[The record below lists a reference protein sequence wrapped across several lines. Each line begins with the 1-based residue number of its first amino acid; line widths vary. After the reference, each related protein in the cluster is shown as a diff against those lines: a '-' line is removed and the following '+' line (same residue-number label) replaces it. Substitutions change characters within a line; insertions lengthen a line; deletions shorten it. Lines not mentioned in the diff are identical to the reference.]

1 MIGGAVLKDLV
12 KIIRTKAN
20 MNQEQ
25 FASALGTTAVSINRW
40 ENGKSIPNQMAQTN
54 LYQFCKTQK
63 IDVADIVTK
72 MLRYEHTDDRNIFY
86 HGSKEGIIGDIAP
99 ISRAEC
105 DFGKGVYIGT
115 DTLQPLTL
123 ICAEDK
129 PKFYTVEF
137 DLSNLKILE
146 VDIGMDWAMMIAYH
160 RKQMESVKGSPIY
173 EKYAHLADGYDVIV
187 GYIANDRMYTELA
200 RFFNGTITDV
210 ALQKCLSALDLG
222 KQYVAITQKACDQ
235 ITILEEHDL
244 QLLERL
250 ALQDKSV
257 ERRAEGIV
265 LADEIVKQYRREGKF
280 FDEILGGI

>member
-1 MIGGAVLKDLV
+1 MLKDLI

-72 MLRYEHTDDRNIFY
+72 MLRYEHTDGRNIFY
-86 HGSKEGIIGDIAP
+86 HGSKKGITGDIAP
-99 ISRAEC
+99 ISREEC
-105 DFGKGVYIGT
+105 DFGQGFYTGT

-123 ICAEDK
+123 VCAEDK
-129 PKFYTVEF
+129 PKFYTVDF

-146 VDIGMDWAMMIAYH
+146 VDIGMDWAMMIAYY
-160 RKQMESVKGSPIY
+160 RKQMERVKGSPIY

-210 ALQKCLSALDLG
+210 ALLKCLSALDLG

-235 ITILEEHDL
+235 IKILEERDL
-244 QLLERL
+244 HLLERL

>member
-1 MIGGAVLKDLV
+1 MLKDLI

-72 MLRYEHTDDRNIFY
+72 MLRYEHTDGRNIFY
-86 HGSKEGIIGDIAP
+86 HGSKKGITGDIAP
-99 ISRAEC
+99 ISREEC
-105 DFGKGVYIGT
+105 DFGQGFYTGT

-123 ICAEDK
+123 VCAEDK
-129 PKFYTVEF
+129 PKFYTVDF

-146 VDIGMDWAMMIAYH
+146 VDIGMDWAMMIAYY
-160 RKQMESVKGSPIY
+160 RKQMERVKGSPIY
-173 EKYAHLADGYDVIV
+173 EKYAHFADGYDVIV

-210 ALQKCLSALDLG
+210 ALLKCLSALDLG

-235 ITILEEHDL
+235 IKILEEHDL
-244 QLLERL
+244 HLLERL